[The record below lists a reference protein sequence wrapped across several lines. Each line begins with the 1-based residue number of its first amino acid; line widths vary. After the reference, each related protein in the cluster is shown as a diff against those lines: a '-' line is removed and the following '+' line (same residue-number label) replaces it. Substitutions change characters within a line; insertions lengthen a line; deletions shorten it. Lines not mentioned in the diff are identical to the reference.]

1 MKAVTYYEDTNGVP
15 HKTEAE
21 ALRAD
26 ARIVYDTA
34 VDECT
39 THGEFDSAEFLAL
52 LVKDDALAT
61 AMTVLVEA
69 ARAKAKR

>member
-21 ALRAD
+21 AVVAD
-26 ARIVYDTA
+26 ARIVYNQA

-39 THGEFDSAEFLAL
+39 SHGEFASDEFLGL
-52 LVKDDALAT
+52 LVKDDALAA
-61 AMTVLVEA
+61 AMTTLVEA

>member
-1 MKAVTYYEDTNGVP
+1 MRAVTYYEDTNGVP

-21 ALRAD
+21 ALMAD
-26 ARIVYDTA
+26 ARIVYDKA

-39 THGEFDSAEFLAL
+39 THGEFDSREFLGL
-52 LVKDDALAT
+52 LVKDDALAA
-61 AMTVLVEA
+61 AMTTLVEA